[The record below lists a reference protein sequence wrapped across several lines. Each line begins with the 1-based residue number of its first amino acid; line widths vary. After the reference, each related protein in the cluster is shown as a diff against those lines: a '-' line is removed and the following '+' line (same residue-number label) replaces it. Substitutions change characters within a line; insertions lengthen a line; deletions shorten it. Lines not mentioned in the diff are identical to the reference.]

1 MDILQFIN
9 SSEKYSRLLEN
20 VQHPANQNI
29 YIESKIS
36 KKKDQALENNEES
49 GAKSS
54 QLQSK
59 LIQLAF
65 NNEMVE
71 QKEREF
77 EVLVLWVTNID
88 QRINIIMQNVA
99 RMNNEVYNYKS
110 FQNVSYNQI
119 VSSFMTLLDS
129 KCMHKDL
136 HITGLTLLRKIV
148 EVENKELVTP
158 AADWSGEDWENY

>member
-1 MDILQFIN
+1 MFPIFHDITTRIAKMYYDTSNDEFKSNAMDILQFIN

-29 YIESKIS
+29 YIESK
-36 KKKDQALENNEES
+36 KVKQVNDVGGGEES

-54 QLQSK
+54 QLQNK

-65 NNEMVE
+65 NVDMVE

-77 EVLVLWVTNID
+77 EALVLWVTNID

-99 RMNNEVYNYKS
+99 RINNDIYNPKS
-110 FQNVSYNQI
+110 F
-119 VSSFMTLLDS
+119 
-129 KCMHKDL
+129 
-136 HITGLTLLRKIV
+136 
-148 EVENKELVTP
+148 
-158 AADWSGEDWENY
+158 

>member
-1 MDILQFIN
+1 MFPIFHDITTRIAKMYYDTSNEDFKSNAMDILQFIN

-29 YIESKIS
+29 YIESK
-36 KKKDQALENNEES
+36 KVKQVKDAGGGEES

-54 QLQSK
+54 QLQNK

-65 NNEMVE
+65 NVDMVE

-77 EVLVLWVTNID
+77 EALVLWVTNID

-99 RMNNEVYNYKS
+99 RINNDIYNPKS
-110 FQNVSYNQI
+110 F
-119 VSSFMTLLDS
+119 
-129 KCMHKDL
+129 
-136 HITGLTLLRKIV
+136 
-148 EVENKELVTP
+148 
-158 AADWSGEDWENY
+158 

>member
-1 MDILQFIN
+1 MFPIFHDITTRIAKMYYDTSNEDFKSNAMDILQFIN

-29 YIESKIS
+29 YIESK
-36 KKKDQALENNEES
+36 KVKQVKDAGDGEES

-54 QLQSK
+54 QLQNK

-65 NNEMVE
+65 NVDMVE

-77 EVLVLWVTNID
+77 EALVLWVTNID

-99 RMNNEVYNYKS
+99 RINNDIYNPKS
-110 FQNVSYNQI
+110 F
-119 VSSFMTLLDS
+119 
-129 KCMHKDL
+129 
-136 HITGLTLLRKIV
+136 
-148 EVENKELVTP
+148 
-158 AADWSGEDWENY
+158 

>member
-1 MDILQFIN
+1 MYYDTSSEDFKSNAMDILQFIN
-9 SSEKYSRLLEN
+9 SSEKYFRLLEN

-29 YIESKIS
+29 YIESK
-36 KKKDQALENNEES
+36 KLKTVNQAGAGEGSEES

-99 RMNNEVYNYKS
+99 RINNAIYNPKS
-110 FQNVSYNQI
+110 F
-119 VSSFMTLLDS
+119 
-129 KCMHKDL
+129 
-136 HITGLTLLRKIV
+136 
-148 EVENKELVTP
+148 
-158 AADWSGEDWENY
+158 